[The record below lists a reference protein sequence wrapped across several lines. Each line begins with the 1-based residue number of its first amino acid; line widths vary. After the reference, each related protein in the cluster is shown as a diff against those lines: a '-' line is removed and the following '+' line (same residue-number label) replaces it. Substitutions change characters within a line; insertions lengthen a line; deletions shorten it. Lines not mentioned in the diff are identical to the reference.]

1 MKTSLIIT
9 LKNEELT
16 ILKLL
21 KTIVKQSKKPDEL
34 VIVDGG
40 STDNT
45 VNLINTFMRNKKI
58 PTKILIKKNTNIAK
72 GRNIAIKNAKY
83 DLIVGTDGS
92 CRLDKEW
99 LKNITKPFENNEEL
113 EVVFGWTKVVGKSFV
128 GKCLAGFISVN
139 DLSDRFIAFKK
150 TAWKTSGFSARSV
163 AFKKTAWKKV
173 GGYPEWLTLAGEDA
187 LFFANLERECK
198 CLISKSAIVFWEHGR
213 ETLHKIYRMFYVYGI
228 GEAEAKTSPGR
239 ITLSLALCLLG
250 ILLFFIGLV
259 FYPLSSFVCIFI
271 ALPYFLRGTIRAYE
285 ETHSYK
291 VFLVMPFV
299 ILTRGLGYS
308 GGYLKV
314 TLKRFKKNNKSI
326 SKLVLNK
333 IRNIKKI

>member
-83 DLIVGTDGS
+83 DLIVGTDGG

-99 LKNITKPFENNEEL
+99 LKNITTPFENNEEL
-113 EVVFGWTKVVGKSFV
+113 EVVFGRTKAVGKSFL
-128 GKCLAGFISVN
+128 GKCLAGFFEYKCKHISV
-139 DLSDRFIAFKK
+139 SE
-150 TAWKTSGFSARSV
+150 FSARSV

-173 GGYPEWLTLAGEDA
+173 GGYPEWLTLAGEDT
-187 LFFANLERECK
+187 LFFVNLERECK

-213 ETLHKIYRMFYVYGI
+213 ETLYKIYRMYYVYGI
-228 GEAEAKTSPGR
+228 GIAESKTNLGR
-239 ITLSLALCLLG
+239 ISLLLALYLLG
-250 ILLFFIGLV
+250 TLLLFIGLV

-271 ALPYFLRGTIRAYE
+271 ALPYFLRGTIEAYE
-285 ETHSYK
+285 EAHSYK

-299 ILTRGLGYS
+299 ILTRGLGLIS
-308 GGYLKV
+308 GYLKV
-314 TLKRFKKNNKSI
+314 TLKRFKKNNEKYLVESKEKGKKSR
-326 SKLVLNK
+326 K
-333 IRNIKKI
+333 

>member
-83 DLIVGTDGS
+83 DLIVGTDGGCS
-92 CRLDKEW
+92 LDKEW

-128 GKCLAGFISVN
+128 GKCLAGFFEYQFKNISVN
-139 DLSDRFIAFKK
+139 ELSAR
-150 TAWKTSGFSARSV
+150 TVNELSARSV

-187 LFFANLERECK
+187 LFFVDLERECK

-228 GEAEAKTSPGR
+228 GEAEAKTNPGR
-239 ITLSLALCLLG
+239 IPLLLALCLLG

-314 TLKRFKKNNKSI
+314 TLKRFILGQS
-326 SKLVLNK
+326 
-333 IRNIKKI
+333 

>member
-83 DLIVGTDGS
+83 DLIVGTDGG

-128 GKCLAGFISVN
+128 GKCLAGFFEYKFKNISVN
-139 DLSDRFIAFKK
+139 EL
-150 TAWKTSGFSARSV
+150 SARSV

-187 LFFANLERECK
+187 LFFVDLERECK

-228 GEAEAKTSPGR
+228 GAAEAKTTPGR
-239 ITLSLALCLLG
+239 IPLLLALYLLG
-250 ILLFFIGLV
+250 ILLLFIGLA

-299 ILTRGLGYS
+299 ILTRDLGLIS
-308 GGYLKV
+308 GYLKV
-314 TLKRFKKNNKSI
+314 TLKRFKKNNKSM

>member
-1 MKTSLIIT
+1 MIMKIYKKMKTSLVIT
-9 LKNEELT
+9 LKNEEST
-16 ILKLL
+16 ILELL
-21 KTIVKQSKKPDEL
+21 GSIVMQSKKPDEL

-40 STDNT
+40 SVDKT
-45 VNLINTFMRNKKI
+45 VDIIKNYIHNKKI
-58 PTKILIKKNTNIAK
+58 PTRILIEKNTNIAR

-83 DLIVGTDGS
+83 DLIVGTDGG

-139 DLSDRFIAFKK
+139 EL
-150 TAWKTSGFSARSV
+150 SARSV

-187 LFFANLERECK
+187 LFFVNLERECK

-228 GEAEAKTSPGR
+228 GEAEAKTNPGR
-239 ITLSLALCLLG
+239 IPLLLALCLLG

-314 TLKRFKKNNKSI
+314 TLKRFILGQS
-326 SKLVLNK
+326 
-333 IRNIKKI
+333 